1 MFSLVMQNIVA
12 AVFFACQMWVV
23 SPWRP
28 TRSFS
33 FAELRQIFRFSAN
46 LTGFNLL
53 NFVSRNADNTIIGRV
68 MGSAALG
75 VYSANA
81 GLWVAIVAN
90 TVLLFA
96 WGTILRH
103 RAAGTPAQL
112 VAAGLTTASLG
123 LVLVLL
129 KALLH

>member
-1 MFSLVMQNIVA
+1 MADGRGGWPALLALV
-12 AVFFACQMWVV
+12 
-23 SPWRP
+23 P
-28 TRSFS
+28 
-33 FAELRQIFRFSAN
+33 
-46 LTGFNLL
+46 
-53 NFVSRNADNTIIGRV
+53 
-68 MGSAALG
+68 AALG
-75 VYSANA
+75 VYSAHA

-103 RAAGTPAQL
+103 RAAGTPAQP
-112 VAAGLTTASLG
+112 VAGLTTARTG